1 MPKRFLHIAFVFL
14 LLSACGRH
22 HVYSPSL
29 LRADS
34 LCSVRPDSALALLQQ
49 LSSQMHSAP
58 EPDRMFHQLLCIK
71 AADKADR
78 PIAQCDSTIL
88 RLIDYYEDGGDPA
101 KLAET
106 YYYAGR
112 IYFEKQ
118 DAPQALD
125 YYLKAMDNIGVC
137 DDSVRVKSVL
147 LSQIG
152 YIYHYQEIDSVA
164 RIWFEKA
171 CEFAVEHHDTLSLI
185 FGLRDKAN
193 TYKNNED
200 SRKRENDLDKAL
212 LLCDKTNN
220 RLMANVV
227 KSQIANLY
235 IDEGRFVEAKKL
247 LMPIKDELTSI
258 GKSAVY
264 SMCAKIYYGIGLQD
278 SAKFYSKILLQEGT
292 LYTKESS
299 SKRLAEIALKESR
312 PQQAIEYLSI
322 NKALNDTLKLLQA
335 KESIA
340 RANAAYNYQ
349 KHEKENNLLKI
360 ENSRHFLIMVIA
372 IALLVVSLLSII
384 SIVLDHRRKETVNKT
399 KLDRLNKSLERQKL
413 QSSNYI
419 SENIIKIRGLEQQM
433 QLLDEKNED
442 LIRQLRIE
450 QERLKEA
457 NQMSTFEIQ
466 NMERRSS
473 AMSDF
478 PIYKTVIT
486 KANASKV
493 YNKTLSEEEWEELD
507 KSVNDVYE
515 SFSSILTEHC
525 KMSKHEYNV
534 CLLLKIGLSPADISR
549 LTNRSQQ
556 AINSTRSRLY
566 FKYFGKKGSASEWDD
581 FIKSI

>member
-1 MPKRFLHIAFVFL
+1 MPT
-14 LLSACGRH
+14 
-22 HVYSPSL
+22 
-29 LRADS
+29 
-34 LCSVRPDSALALLQQ
+34 
-49 LSSQMHSAP
+49 AP

-71 AADKADR
+71 ATDKADR

-152 YIYHYQEIDSVA
+152 YIYFYQGMFNESIKWYKEAIDYA
-164 RIWFEKA
+164 A
-171 CEFAVEHHDTLSLI
+171 QTQDTLSLI
-185 FGLRDKAN
+185 YGYRDAASSFIENKDFNRAEQFLNKSINLSIRVQDKNLLNSCYNQLACVYINKGNFQKA
-193 TYKNNED
+193 
-200 SRKRENDLDKAL
+200 KAL
-212 LLCDKTNN
+212 LAHALKTE
-220 RLMANVV
+220 
-227 KSQIANLY
+227 SQSLRSSTYSIASKVYL
-235 IDEGRFVEAKKL
+235 GL
-247 LMPIKDELTSI
+247 GEL
-258 GKSAVY
+258 
-264 SMCAKIYYGIGLQD
+264 D
-278 SAKFYSKILLQEGT
+278 SAEYYSKKILEIGT
-292 LYTKESS
+292 LYAKETA
-299 SKRLAEIALKESR
+299 SKRLSEISLKHSDLHSTL
-312 PQQAIEYLSI
+312 EYLKKYATYSDSVKAI
-322 NKALNDTLKLLQA
+322 TNAETVAKVHALFNYNKQ
-335 KESIA
+335 
-340 RANAAYNYQ
+340 
-349 KHEKENNLLKI
+349 EKENNLLKI
-360 ENSRHFLIMVIA
+360 ENSRHYLIMVIA

-419 SENIIKIRGLEQQM
+419 SENIIKIRELEQQM

>member
-1 MPKRFLHIAFVFL
+1 MPKRFLHIALAFL

-34 LCSVRPDSALALLQQ
+34 LCRVLPDSALALLQQ
-49 LSSQMHSAP
+49 LSSQMPSAP

-71 AADKADR
+71 ATDKADR

-88 RLIDYYEDGGDPA
+88 RLIDYYENGGDPA

-152 YIYHYQEIDSVA
+152 YIYFYQGMFNESIKWYKEAIDYA
-164 RIWFEKA
+164 A
-171 CEFAVEHHDTLSLI
+171 QTQDTLSLI
-185 FGLRDKAN
+185 YGYRDAASSFIENKDLNRAEQFLNKSINLSIRVQDKNLLNSCYNQLACVYINKGNFQKA
-193 TYKNNED
+193 
-200 SRKRENDLDKAL
+200 KAL
-212 LLCDKTNN
+212 LAHALKTE
-220 RLMANVV
+220 
-227 KSQIANLY
+227 SQSLRSSTYSIASKVYL
-235 IDEGRFVEAKKL
+235 GL
-247 LMPIKDELTSI
+247 GEL
-258 GKSAVY
+258 
-264 SMCAKIYYGIGLQD
+264 D
-278 SAKFYSKILLQEGT
+278 SAEYYSKKILEIGT
-292 LYTKESS
+292 LYAKETA
-299 SKRLAEIALKESR
+299 SKRLSEISLKHSDLHSAL
-312 PQQAIEYLSI
+312 EYLKKYATYSDSVKAI
-322 NKALNDTLKLLQA
+322 TNAETVAKVHALFNYNKQ
-335 KESIA
+335 
-340 RANAAYNYQ
+340 
-349 KHEKENNLLKI
+349 EKENNLLKI
-360 ENSRHFLIMVIA
+360 ENSRHYLIMVIA

-419 SENIIKIRGLEQQM
+419 SENIIKIRELEQQM

-442 LIRQLRIE
+442 LIRQLKIE

-473 AMSDF
+473 AMSEF
-478 PIYKTVIT
+478 PIYKTVRT
-486 KANASKV
+486 KVNASKV
-493 YNKTLSEEEWEELD
+493 YNKSLSEEEWDELD

-515 SFSSILTEHC
+515 SFSSTLTEHC

-534 CLLLKIGLSPADISR
+534 CLLLKIGISPAEISR
-549 LTNRSQQ
+549 LTNRTQQ

-566 FKYFGKKGSASEWDD
+566 FKFFGKKGSASEWDD

>member
-1 MPKRFLHIAFVFL
+1 MLKRLFYICVVL
-14 LLSACGRH
+14 LLFACRH
-22 HVYSPSL
+22 HSYSPRL
-29 LRADS
+29 LEVDS
-34 LCSVRPDSALALLQQ
+34 LCSVLPDSALALLQQ
-49 LSSQMHSAP
+49 LSSQMPTAP

-78 PIAQCDSTIL
+78 PITQCDTTIL
-88 RLIDYYEDGGDPA
+88 RLIDYYENGGDPA

-152 YIYHYQEIDSVA
+152 YIYFYQGMFNESIRWYKEAIDYA
-164 RIWFEKA
+164 A
-171 CEFAVEHHDTLSLI
+171 QTQDTLSLI
-185 FGLRDKAN
+185 YGYRDAASSFIENKDFNRAEQFLNKSINLSIRVQDKNLLNSCYNQLACVYINKGNFQKA
-193 TYKNNED
+193 
-200 SRKRENDLDKAL
+200 KAL
-212 LLCDKTNN
+212 LAHALKTE
-220 RLMANVV
+220 
-227 KSQIANLY
+227 SQSLRSSTYSIASKVYL
-235 IDEGRFVEAKKL
+235 GL
-247 LMPIKDELTSI
+247 GEL
-258 GKSAVY
+258 
-264 SMCAKIYYGIGLQD
+264 D
-278 SAKFYSKILLQEGT
+278 SAEYYSKKILEIGT
-292 LYTKESS
+292 LYAKETA
-299 SKRLAEIALKESR
+299 SKRLSEISLKHSDLHSAL
-312 PQQAIEYLSI
+312 EYLKKYATYSDSVKAI
-322 NKALNDTLKLLQA
+322 TNAETVAKVHALFNYNKQ
-335 KESIA
+335 
-340 RANAAYNYQ
+340 
-349 KHEKENNLLKI
+349 EKENNLLKI
-360 ENSRHFLIMVIA
+360 ENSRHYLIMVIA

-442 LIRQLRIE
+442 LIRQLKIE

-473 AMSDF
+473 AMSEF
-478 PIYKTVIT
+478 PIYKTVRT
-486 KANASKV
+486 KVNASKV
-493 YNKTLSEEEWEELD
+493 YNKSLSEEEWDELD

-515 SFSSILTEHC
+515 SFSSTLTEHC

>member
-1 MPKRFLHIAFVFL
+1 MPKRFLHIALLLL

-29 LRADS
+29 QRADS

-49 LSSQMHSAP
+49 LSSQMPTAP

-78 PIAQCDSTIL
+78 PISQCDTTIL
-88 RLIDYYEDGGDPA
+88 RLIDYYENGGDPA

-152 YIYHYQEIDSVA
+152 YIYFYQGMFNESIKWYKEAIDYA
-164 RIWFEKA
+164 A
-171 CEFAVEHHDTLSLI
+171 QTQDTLSLI
-185 FGLRDKAN
+185 YGYRDAA
-193 TYKNNED
+193 
-200 SRKRENDLDKAL
+200 SSFIENKDFNMAERFLDKSICLASL
-212 LLCDKTNN
+212 
-220 RLMANVV
+220 V
-227 KSQIANLY
+227 Q
-235 IDEGRFVEAKKL
+235 EKKL
-247 LMPIKDELTSI
+247 LYSCYNQLVCVYINKGNFQKAKTLLVPALEAEIPNLRSSTYSIASKVYWGLGEL
-258 GKSAVY
+258 
-264 SMCAKIYYGIGLQD
+264 D
-278 SAKFYSKILLQEGT
+278 SAAYYAKKVLDIGNVYA
-292 LYTKESS
+292 KETA
-299 SKRLAEIALKESR
+299 SKRLSDISLKQSDLYSAL
-312 PQQAIEYLSI
+312 EYLKTYATYSDSVKAI
-322 NKALNDTLKLLQA
+322 TNAETVAKVYALFNYNKQ
-335 KESIA
+335 E
-340 RANAAYNYQ
+340 R
-349 KHEKENNLLKI
+349 ENNLLKI
-360 ENSRHFLIMVIA
+360 ENSRHYLIMVIA

-399 KLDRLNKSLERQKL
+399 KLDRLNKNLERQKI

-457 NQMSTFEIQ
+457 NQMSAFEIQ

-473 AMSDF
+473 VMSEF
-478 PIYKTVIT
+478 PIYKTVRT
-486 KANASKV
+486 KANALKI
-493 YNKTLSEEEWEELD
+493 YNKSLSEEEWNELD
-507 KSVNDVYE
+507 KSINDVYE

-534 CLLLKIGLSPADISR
+534 CLLLKTGLSPADISR

-566 FKYFGKKGSASEWDD
+566 FKYFWKKGSASEWDD

>member
-1 MPKRFLHIAFVFL
+1 MPKRFLHIALAFL

-34 LCSVRPDSALALLQQ
+34 LCRVLPDSALALLQQ
-49 LSSQMHSAP
+49 LSSQMPTAP

-71 AADKADR
+71 ATDKADR

-88 RLIDYYEDGGDPA
+88 RLIDYYENGGDPA

-152 YIYHYQEIDSVA
+152 YIYFYQGMFNESIKWYKEAIDYA
-164 RIWFEKA
+164 A
-171 CEFAVEHHDTLSLI
+171 QTQDTLSLI
-185 FGLRDKAN
+185 YGYRDAASSFIENKDFNRAEQFLNKSINLSIRVQDKNLLNSCYNQLACVYINKGNFQKA
-193 TYKNNED
+193 
-200 SRKRENDLDKAL
+200 KAL
-212 LLCDKTNN
+212 LAHALKTE
-220 RLMANVV
+220 
-227 KSQIANLY
+227 SQSLRSSTYSIASKVYL
-235 IDEGRFVEAKKL
+235 GL
-247 LMPIKDELTSI
+247 GEL
-258 GKSAVY
+258 
-264 SMCAKIYYGIGLQD
+264 D
-278 SAKFYSKILLQEGT
+278 SAEYYSKKILEIGT
-292 LYTKESS
+292 LYAKETA
-299 SKRLAEIALKESR
+299 SKRLSEISLKHSDLHSAL
-312 PQQAIEYLSI
+312 EYLKKYATYSDSVKAI
-322 NKALNDTLKLLQA
+322 TNAETVAKVHALFNYNKQ
-335 KESIA
+335 
-340 RANAAYNYQ
+340 
-349 KHEKENNLLKI
+349 EKENNLLKI
-360 ENSRHFLIMVIA
+360 ENSRHYLIMVIA

-419 SENIIKIRGLEQQM
+419 SENIIKIRELEQQM

>member
-49 LSSQMHSAP
+49 LSSQMPTAP
-58 EPDRMFHQLLCIK
+58 EPDRMFHQLLFIK

-78 PIAQCDSTIL
+78 PITQCDTTIL
-88 RLIDYYEDGGDPA
+88 RLIDYYENGGDPA

-112 IYFEKQ
+112 IHFEKQ
-118 DAPQALD
+118 DAPKALD
-125 YYLKAMDNIGVC
+125 YYLRAMDHIGLC

-171 CEFAVEHHDTLSLI
+171 CDYAIVHHDTLSLI
-185 FGLRDKAN
+185 FGLRDRAN
-193 TYKNNED
+193 TYTNYEE
-200 SRKRENDLDKAL
+200 SRKREDDLNKAL
-212 LLCDKTNN
+212 LLCEKTSN
-220 RLMANVV
+220 RVMANVV

-235 IDEGRFVEAKKL
+235 IDEGRFVEAKEL

-278 SAKFYSKILLQEGT
+278 SAKYYSKILLQEGT

-360 ENSRHFLIMVIA
+360 ENSRHYLIMVIA

-419 SENIIKIRGLEQQM
+419 SENIIKIRELEQQM

>member
-1 MPKRFLHIAFVFL
+1 MPKRFLHIALAFL

-34 LCSVRPDSALALLQQ
+34 LCRVLPDSALALLQQ
-49 LSSQMHSAP
+49 LSSQMPTAP

-78 PIAQCDSTIL
+78 PITQCDSTIL
-88 RLIDYYEDGGDPA
+88 RLIDYYENGGDPA

-152 YIYHYQEIDSVA
+152 YIYFYQGMFNESIKWYKEAIDYA
-164 RIWFEKA
+164 A
-171 CEFAVEHHDTLSLI
+171 QTQDTLSLI
-185 FGLRDKAN
+185 YGYRDAASSFIENKDFNRAEQFLNKSINLSIRVQDKNLLNSCYNQLACVYINKGNFQKA
-193 TYKNNED
+193 
-200 SRKRENDLDKAL
+200 KAL
-212 LLCDKTNN
+212 LAHALKTE
-220 RLMANVV
+220 
-227 KSQIANLY
+227 SQSLRSSTYSIASKVYL
-235 IDEGRFVEAKKL
+235 GL
-247 LMPIKDELTSI
+247 GEL
-258 GKSAVY
+258 
-264 SMCAKIYYGIGLQD
+264 D
-278 SAKFYSKILLQEGT
+278 SAEYYSNKILEIGT
-292 LYTKESS
+292 LYAKETA
-299 SKRLAEIALKESR
+299 SKRLSEISLKHSDLHSAL
-312 PQQAIEYLSI
+312 EYLKKYATYSDSVKAI
-322 NKALNDTLKLLQA
+322 TNAETVAKVHALFNYNKQ
-335 KESIA
+335 
-340 RANAAYNYQ
+340 
-349 KHEKENNLLKI
+349 EKENNLLKI
-360 ENSRHFLIMVIA
+360 ENSRHYLIMVIA

-419 SENIIKIRGLEQQM
+419 SENIIKIRELEQQM

-478 PIYKTVIT
+478 PIYKTVRT
-486 KANASKV
+486 KVNASKV
-493 YNKTLSEEEWEELD
+493 YNKSLSEEEWDELD

-515 SFSSILTEHC
+515 SFSSTLTEHC

-566 FKYFGKKGSASEWDD
+566 FKYFCKKGSASEWDD